1 MVIRGK
7 SKVGQFNGHSFVR
20 HQDVL
25 WLQVPVVD
33 SNGMTIFN
41 GIKDLEKSPPGKSIV
56 ANVLPSFGDIGKE
69 IALRTVL
76 NDHVR
81 AIGRV
86 HDLYQGNNIW
96 VNAGLV
102 VQLDFPL
109 LEFPLP
115 WLQA

>member
-7 SKVGQFNGHSFVR
+7 SKVGQFNGHSFVC
-20 HQDVL
+20 HQDVF
-25 WLQVPVVD
+25 WLQIPVVD
-33 SNGMTIFN
+33 PNGMTIFN

-56 ANVLPSFGDIGKE
+56 ADVLPSFGDIGKE

-81 AIGRV
+81 AIRRV

-96 VNAGLV
+96 VNTGLV

>member
-7 SKVGQFNGHSFVR
+7 SKVGQLNGHSFVGY
-20 HQDVL
+20 QDVF

-33 SNGMTIFN
+33 SNGMAIFN
-41 GIKDLEKSPPGKSIV
+41 GIKYLEKSPPGKSIITD
-56 ANVLPSFGDIGKE
+56 VLSPFGDIGKE

-76 NDHVR
+76 NDHIG
-81 AIGRV
+81 AIRRV
-86 HDLYQGNNIW
+86 HYLYQGNNIW
-96 VNAGLV
+96 VDTGLV

-109 LEFPLP
+109 LELPLP

>member
-41 GIKDLEKSPPGKSIV
+41 GIKDLEKGPSGKSIV
-56 ANVLPSFGDIGKE
+56 ADVLSSFGDIGKE
-69 IALRTVL
+69 IALRTIL

-81 AIGRV
+81 AIRRV
-86 HDLYQGNNIW
+86 HYLYQGNNIW
-96 VNAGLV
+96 VNTGLV